1 MTCKDCIKYQSGR
14 CAKSDDDNEICENFS
29 EKAPTK
35 KDYETLIKVL
45 TDSMKKQ
52 DRMMADIKTRLAELR
67 NRNLVMIVSDYDRGY
82 YKGFGDA
89 IATIE
94 GMISRL
100 EAETAKENENDRE

>member
-1 MTCKDCIKYQSGR
+1 MTCKDCSRFKSGR
-14 CAKSDDDNEICENFS
+14 CAMSDEDNDVCKNFS

-52 DRMMADIKTRLAELR
+52 DKLMSDIKKRLAELR
-67 NRNLVMIVSDYDRGY
+67 NRNLIMIVSDYDRGY
-82 YKGFGDA
+82 YKGFVDA
-89 IATIE
+89 VATIE

-100 EAETAKENENDRE
+100 EAETAKGERNAT

>member
-1 MTCKDCIKYQSGR
+1 MTCKDCSRFKSGR
-14 CAKSDDDNEICENFS
+14 CAMSDEDNEVCENFS

-52 DRMMADIKTRLAELR
+52 DKLMSDIKKRLAELR
-67 NRNLVMIVSDYDRGY
+67 NRNLIMIASDYDRGY

-89 IATIE
+89 VTTIE

-100 EAETAKENENDRE
+100 EAEQANKNG

>member
-1 MTCKDCIKYQSGR
+1 MTCKDCSRFKSGR
-14 CAKSDDDNEICENFS
+14 CAMSDEDNDVCSNFI

-35 KDYETLIKVL
+35 ENYETLINVL

-82 YKGFGDA
+82 YKGFADA
-89 IATIE
+89 VATIE

-100 EAETAKENENDRE
+100 EAETAKGEKNG

>member
-1 MTCKDCIKYQSGR
+1 MTCKDCSRFKSGR
-14 CAKSDDDNEICENFS
+14 CSMSDEDNDVCKNFS

-89 IATIE
+89 VATIE

-100 EAETAKENENDRE
+100 EAETAKGERNAT